1 MEQLAPII
9 YYYERIVYPIRY
21 LLSSY
26 AMYKNNSS
34 YFEWDIVM
42 EAVIR
47 KNRLDH
53 IVFIFISI
61 MFPYNGAV
69 YYIRY
74 YRTDYLILD
83 TQYQIVMGNFYKF
96 VQYFPEYKID
106 FKNKNIFVIASKML
120 YNIARIKRNMKYYKN
135 VDNKSNSDNTEKLN
149 PMAQLVIFMMKN
161 ELLNLFFYV
170 IFRFIIIIDCVS
182 YIKFSL
188 KTKPNYNILQHFFIG
203 LDRFVVSSMTVK
215 CYYNV
220 SAGLYS
226 TNCFAM
232 VYGNRFKKLCQQ
244 LKMVSKSLYCI
255 KAHPDKIHKKK
266 RTFLSIIDRSQV
278 KSIIGMHTTNL
289 KFIIHLDK
297 RVFSVDIMAML
308 VFNLPF
314 NIYLMTNI
322 MSGKV
327 PHSLPISIA
336 LVQLMVCI
344 AMAYLS
350 INLNRRI
357 HQQGK
362 YWPAIQ
368 FNMENVSLNLKTKIQ
383 IMNEEFNSQFNESR
397 LGLTNGLSVVM
408 NSHTT
413 LKFIIFYF
421 IYAIF
426 SYSIILKKI
435 SD

>member
-9 YYYERIVYPIRY
+9 YYYERIGYQRLRWNEWKERVKNGHRQTYSLIMDYILFFYCIVYPIRY

-170 IFRFIIIIDCVS
+170 IFS
-182 YIKFSL
+182 K
-188 KTKPNYNILQHFFIG
+188 
-203 LDRFVVSSMTVK
+203 K
-215 CYYNV
+215 C
-220 SAGLYS
+220 
-226 TNCFAM
+226 
-232 VYGNRFKKLCQQ
+232 
-244 LKMVSKSLYCI
+244 
-255 KAHPDKIHKKK
+255 
-266 RTFLSIIDRSQV
+266 FL
-278 KSIIGMHTTNL
+278 L
-289 KFIIHLDK
+289 
-297 RVFSVDIMAML
+297 
-308 VFNLPF
+308 
-314 NIYLMTNI
+314 IY
-322 MSGKV
+322 
-327 PHSLPISIA
+327 
-336 LVQLMVCI
+336 
-344 AMAYLS
+344 
-350 INLNRRI
+350 
-357 HQQGK
+357 
-362 YWPAIQ
+362 
-368 FNMENVSLNLKTKIQ
+368 
-383 IMNEEFNSQFNESR
+383 
-397 LGLTNGLSVVM
+397 
-408 NSHTT
+408 
-413 LKFIIFYF
+413 
-421 IYAIF
+421 
-426 SYSIILKKI
+426 
-435 SD
+435 